1 MNESATFEFAVAEKP
16 EGRRK
21 AVVTLAR
28 IGVIAVFV
36 GLIILFLAVKLY
48 QFVIIPLS
56 FLGVFMYFWK
66 IFNRECE
73 YSMTSGVMTFSY
85 IYGGMRRKKVL
96 DLTIKECKE
105 IAPVTEETMAHLNA
119 LGVEK
124 DYRFV
129 SSISADDMYYATFD
143 LDGKSCVV
151 YFEATE
157 KALSILYYYNHST
170 VRTQVSR

>member
-1 MNESATFEFAVAEKP
+1 MNESATFEFVVAEKP
-16 EGRRK
+16 EGKRR

-28 IGVIAVFV
+28 V
-36 GLIILFLAVKLY
+36 GIITFMVGFAILCCLLNVPMFA
-48 QFVIIPLS
+48 IIPVA

-66 IFNRECE
+66 IFNREFE

-85 IYGGMRRKKVL
+85 IYGGIRRKKVL
-96 DLTIKECKE
+96 ELTIKECSE
-105 IAPVTEETMAHLNA
+105 IAPVTDDTMAHLNT

-129 SSISADDMYYATFD
+129 SSTSAEDMYYATFEH
-143 LDGKSCVV
+143 DGKSCVA

-157 KALSILYYYNHST
+157 KALAILYYYNHAT
-170 VRTQVSR
+170 IKTAVRR